1 MSCCSSC
8 GDAWSAPLHAPYTPP
23 PPPRVALFWAGTY
36 MTPGHVTRRNSDSRR
51 ATSVLLCTLP
61 YSMTV
66 HTPPYGFAKAHAT
79 AQCTHPAAQA
89 RSLRTH
95 CTGGTGRRRLR
106 RECEPERGMMA
117 KPIDFC
123 LLIFMRRIFIF
134 GPQLEALCTLPSLG
148 GIRPCP
154 ATSFGSRRGTV
165 SLICW
170 CDALA
175 ELIIHQEL
183 SWIISC

>member
-1 MSCCSSC
+1 
-8 GDAWSAPLHAPYTPP
+8 
-23 PPPRVALFWAGTY
+23 
-36 MTPGHVTRRNSDSRR
+36 
-51 ATSVLLCTLP
+51 
-61 YSMTV
+61 
-66 HTPPYGFAKAHAT
+66 
-79 AQCTHPAAQA
+79 
-89 RSLRTH
+89 
-95 CTGGTGRRRLR
+95 
-106 RECEPERGMMA
+106 MA

-154 ATSFGSRRGTV
+154 ATLFGSRRGTV
-165 SLICW
+165 ICQ

-183 SWIISC
+183 SWITSC